1 MLYNSP
7 YICGLENSYTH
18 RNREYS
24 GSYQV
29 LGSYQ
34 AGGVL
39 GEVVIQVSVMKIKSR
54 EMSC

>member
-18 RNREYS
+18 RSREYS